1 MKSQFFSCFGCLS
14 SILCLVAVPISAM
27 LQNLSATALKL
38 VSLLMNILS
47 NLKFVQRVPAS
58 TKFAIAMQDFSV
70 SCWNYLFQICIE
82 FN

>member
-1 MKSQFFSCFGCLS
+1 
-14 SILCLVAVPISAM
+14 M

-58 TKFAIAMQDFSV
+58 TKFAVAMQDFSV